1 MFALRTEDDPPP
13 TDLCRDCVE
22 DLPVLED
29 DEPRHVGDDLPLPE
43 LLAHVDL
50 NVGQPHLGHEVGA
63 AHEAA
68 VRPPVGRGLVDDD
81 PGLLP
86 HEVHVQLKC
95 HRQ

>member
-1 MFALRTEDDPPP
+1 MSILENDETRHIGDN
-13 TDLCRDCVE
+13 
-22 DLPVLED
+22 LPFS
-29 DEPRHVGDDLPLPE
+29 E

-50 NVGQPHLGHEVGA
+50 DIRQPHLGHKVGG

-68 VRPPVGRGLVDDD
+68 IRPPVGRGLVDDD

-95 HRQ
+95 HRQRNVINL